1 MFVNEFPMKST
12 PESNPDLQQLW
23 QLWFILRR
31 RWQPGAVVFGTIIGL
46 TALLAFLQKPIYKA
60 EGKLLLENQNSTSSL
75 TESGKQLGELRY
87 MGTGDPL
94 DTEVGVI
101 RSIPIAER
109 VIAILNLEDNQG
121 EPLEPE
127 EFLETRLEVS
137 KVRGTGI
144 VQVLYKSTVPQEAA
158 AVVNQV
164 MKLYLENGVLTE
176 RSKAVTAREFITRQ
190 LPKTEATVHQAET
203 ALRQFKQE
211 NNVVDLQKEAESA
224 VVVVAGLEDKLTNAQ
239 TELMA
244 LNAQS
249 EVLRNK
255 LGMNS
260 QEGVTASSLSQSSA
274 VQKALEELQQVQGQ
288 LAVQQTRYQDTHP
301 MLTDLK
307 EREVALKTLLQGRVG
322 QVIGGQEQAPSENL
336 QVTEIKQNFT
346 ENLVSTEARR
356 LGLAREVSTLSD
368 VLAAYK
374 QRAKALPRLEQ
385 QQRQL
390 ERELAAAQSTYE
402 ALLQKLQEIRVAENQ
417 TSGNARILEEARVPK
432 KFSLRP
438 LAFNLALGGLLGSLL
453 SVATIVVLEVRDK
466 SIKTVKE
473 AKEVFEFTLLGI
485 IPFHGKFEKNI
496 SRDEDSEQPAPQI
509 MVRDCPR
516 SPISEAYQML
526 QSNLRF
532 SSSDTELKAIVVTSS
547 VAGEGKSTVSAN
559 LAVVMAQRGRRVL
572 LVDADMR
579 RPRQHH
585 LWELSNTVGL
595 SNVIVGQT
603 GLEMVTHEVLGNLTV
618 LPAGIIPPNP
628 GALLDSKRMA
638 ALLEN
643 FSDNYDFVIID
654 APSLSVADDPR
665 IIGKMADGILLV
677 VRPGVVDSTSA
688 TSSKELLNQLEQNIL
703 GLVVNG
709 VKPENEPYSYYH
721 YAKEYYTEEG
731 AITREEA
738 KSRAVENPERS

>member
-1 MFVNEFPMKST
+1 MKSA

-31 RWQPGAVVFGTIIGL
+31 RWQPAAIVFGSALSL

-60 EGKLLLENQNSTSSL
+60 EGKVLLENQSSTSSL
-75 TESGKQLGELRY
+75 TESGKQIGELRY

-101 RSIPIAER
+101 RSIPIAEQT
-109 VIAILNLEDNQG
+109 IATLNLKDNQG

-127 EFLETRLEVS
+127 EFLETKLEVS
-137 KVRGTGI
+137 QVRGTGI
-144 VQVLYKSTVPQEAA
+144 LQVIYESTVPQEAA

-164 MKLYLENGVLTE
+164 MKLYLENNILTE
-176 RSKAVTAREFITRQ
+176 RAKAVTAREFITEQ
-190 LPKTEATVHQAET
+190 LPKTEATVQRAET
-203 ALRQFKQE
+203 ALRRFKQE

-224 VVVVAGLEDKLTNAQ
+224 VGFVTNLEDKLTNAK
-239 TELMA
+239 TELVV

-260 QEGVTASSLSQSSA
+260 QEAVTASSLSQSPG

-288 LAVQQTRYQDTHP
+288 LAVQQTRYQEAHP
-301 MLTDLK
+301 LLNDLK
-307 EREVALKTLLQGRVG
+307 ERETALKTLLGGRVG
-322 QVIGGQEQAPSENL
+322 QANEGQKQAGSQNL
-336 QVTEIKQNFT
+336 QIAELKQNFT
-346 ENLVSTEARR
+346 ENLVGTEARR
-356 LGLAREVSTLSD
+356 LGLAREVSTLSN

-385 QQRQL
+385 EQRQL
-390 ERELAAAQSTYE
+390 ERELSAAQSTYE

-417 TSGNARILEEARVPK
+417 TSGNARILEMAPVPK
-432 KFSLRP
+432 RFSLRP

-453 SVATIVVLEVRDK
+453 SIATIVVLEVRDK

-473 AKEVFEFTLLGI
+473 AREVFEFTLLGV
-485 IPFHGKFEKNI
+485 IPFLGKSEKST
-496 SRDEDSEQPAPQI
+496 SRDEESERPASI
-509 MVRDCPR
+509 VVRDIPR

-532 SSSDTELKAIVVTSS
+532 SSSDPELKVIVVTSS
-547 VAGEGKSTVSAN
+547 VIGEGKSTVSAN
-559 LAVVMAQRGRRVL
+559 LAVAMAQRGRRVL

-603 GLEMVTHEVLGNLTV
+603 ELEMATQEAMGNLTI
-618 LPAGIIPPNP
+618 LPAGVIPPNP

-638 ALLEN
+638 TLIAN
-643 FSDNYDFVIID
+643 FADNFDFVIID
-654 APSLSVADDPR
+654 TPSLSVADDPR
-665 IIGKMADGILLV
+665 ILGKLADGILLV

-688 TSSKELLNQLEQNIL
+688 NSSKELLNQLEQNIL

-709 VKPENEPYSYYH
+709 IKPENEPYSYYH
-721 YAKEYYTEEG
+721 YIKEYATEED
-731 AITREEA
+731 TTSSD
-738 KSRAVENPERS
+738 KTQSKAVENLELS